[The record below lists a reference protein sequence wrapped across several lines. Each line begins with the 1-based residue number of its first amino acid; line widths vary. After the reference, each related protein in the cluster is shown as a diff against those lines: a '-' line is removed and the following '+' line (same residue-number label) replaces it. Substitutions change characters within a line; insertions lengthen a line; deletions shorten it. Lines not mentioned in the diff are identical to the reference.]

1 MKVIYIQKNTRK
13 IVKSVKQPA
22 KMADQFFIDEVKKAK
37 KKLMNETLTN
47 FSKFYEI
54 KLVDDF
60 GDVVNL
66 DVE

>member
-1 MKVIYIQKNTRK
+1 MKVIYIQKDTRK

-22 KMADQFFIDEVKKAK
+22 KMSDQVFIDEVKKAK
-37 KKLMNETLTN
+37 KKLMNEKLTN
-47 FSKFYEI
+47 FSLIYEI